1 MREAALGRGEALEH
15 TMGVSEKFWDDING
29 LMGTLKDLQDTLQS
43 LEPPALDP
51 QTIREQ
57 QDALEALK
65 DDMELCQTDVD
76 TVHDVGQELVGLIGE
91 PDKPEVEKNVDD
103 VDSNW
108 TAAQSAWATRQKALD
123 EALRKATH
131 FQDELIRMLEWLQK
145 KEEQLSGLG
154 PIGDD
159 TDMVNDQLAELAAM
173 KEEVFPRHV
182 DVEFLNQQAGDLTK
196 GASPEQAAFIREP
209 LQDMNQRWHGL
220 IEGMADRK
228 THLQRALLNLGQFQ
242 SALDELLIW
251 LDKTN
256 AALDEAHPVHG
267 DPKVVEIELAKLKVC
282 VLFVSAR
289 IISQIITVHIFTHIS
304 NSKWF
309 QSNFR
314 TVQVYIYKKLINFS
328 ANFTNVFMPLDP
340 VE

>member
-1 MREAALGRGEALEH
+1 
-15 TMGVSEKFWDDING
+15 
-29 LMGTLKDLQDTLQS
+29 
-43 LEPPALDP
+43 
-51 QTIREQ
+51 
-57 QDALEALK
+57 
-65 DDMELCQTDVD
+65 MELCQTDVD

-108 TAAQSAWATRQKALD
+108 TAAQSAWASRQKVLD
-123 EALRKATH
+123 EALRKATR

-196 GASPEQAAFIREP
+196 GTSPEQAAFIREP
-209 LQDMNQRWHGL
+209 LQDVNQRWHGL

-228 THLQRALLNLGQFQ
+228 TRLQRALLNLGQFQ

-256 AALDEAHPVHG
+256 AALDEAQPVHG
-267 DPKVVEIELAKLKVC
+267 DPKVVEIELAKLKV
-282 VLFVSAR
+282 R
-289 IISQIITVHIFTHIS
+289 
-304 NSKWF
+304 K
-309 QSNFR
+309 
-314 TVQVYIYKKLINFS
+314 FS
-328 ANFTNVFMPLDP
+328 TKIRC
-340 VE
+340 